1 LSEPGCGAAL
11 INDCKYGYDVRG
23 SVMRLSLL
31 RGPKWPDPV
40 ADQGTHRFSYA
51 LMPHDGLAASLQ
63 RAGSVTEQAETFN
76 LHLRAVP
83 VNDAVGEPELP
94 QQASVVTVEGAMISS
109 VKRADAGDGIVVR
122 IFEPAGS
129 HGPMSLHLGE
139 AVSGGVVA
147 AERTDALER
156 HLEDV
161 QVAGDGSVAF
171 ALTPFELV
179 TLKLLANG
187 SAEAPAGV

>member
-1 LSEPGCGAAL
+1 
-11 INDCKYGYDVRG
+11 
-23 SVMRLSLL
+23 
-31 RGPKWPDPV
+31 
-40 ADQGTHRFSYA
+40 
-51 LMPHDGLAASLQ
+51 
-63 RAGSVTEQAETFN
+63 
-76 LHLRAVP
+76 
-83 VNDAVGEPELP
+83 
-94 QQASVVTVEGAMISS
+94 
-109 VKRADAGDGIVVR
+109 
-122 IFEPAGS
+122 
-129 HGPMSLHLGE
+129 MSLHLGE

-147 AERTDALER
+147 AARTDALER